1 MICPKCK
8 GVGAVGPKQETCLVC
23 NGTGKVKS
31 ERSVKNL
38 DMGQLELT
46 WSMLM
51 MGHQKPN
58 IPALKENCDLLR
70 QAMIQLTAGQRKNDK
85 PHYVNFN
92 EIGTICNNIVIEAMC
107 LYLSGALDKLDW
119 IESKMREEEND
130 DTD

>member
-1 MICPKCK
+1 MSLKRT
-8 GVGAVGPKQETCLVC
+8 VQE
-23 NGTGKVKS
+23 
-31 ERSVKNL
+31 L

-70 QAMIQLTAGQRKNDK
+70 QAMIQMTAGQRNND
-85 PHYVNFN
+85 PPNYLNFN

-119 IESKMREEEND
+119 IEAELKEDERG
-130 DTD
+130 T